1 MSARRSCM
9 VGLCAFFGV
18 PAAGRAVDHVPA
30 PAPMETLQS
39 PDGAYA
45 FDIALAKRWRTELA
59 IGTLRA
65 VAGGQSRIVWQRSL
79 PQRVRPRFA
88 LVANDG
94 SVLLFDQFDNILGPI
109 AVLLIN
115 PKGQD
120 VAVLT
125 FDDIR
130 RVAGAPPAD
139 IAHQARHGV
148 WLQRPPVLAGADAQ
162 VTVAGRSLLIDLQS
176 GQLRL
181 APP

>member
-1 MSARRSCM
+1 M
-9 VGLCAFFGV
+9 VGLFTFFGV
-18 PAAGRAVDHVPA
+18 PAAGRALDYVPA
-30 PAPMETLQS
+30 PLPLETLHS

-59 IGTLRA
+59 NGTLRA
-65 VAGGQSRIVWQRSL
+65 VTAVQSRTVWQRRL

-115 PKGQD
+115 PQGQD
-120 VAVLT
+120 VASLT

-130 RVAGAPPAD
+130 RVVGATPAD
-139 IAHQARHGV
+139 IAHQACHGV
-148 WLQRPPVLAGADAQ
+148 WIQTPPLLTGAHAQ
-162 VTVAGRSLLIDLQS
+162 VGVAGRSLLIDLQH
-176 GQLRL
+176 GRPRL
-181 APP
+181 ASP

>member
-1 MSARRSCM
+1 M
-9 VGLCAFFGV
+9 VGLLAFFGV
-18 PAAGRAVDHVPA
+18 PAASRAVDFVPA
-30 PAPMETLQS
+30 PPPMETLRS

-65 VAGGQSRIVWQRSL
+65 VAGGQSRTVWQRPL

-94 SVLLFDQFDNILGPI
+94 AVLLFDQFDNILGPI

-115 PKGQD
+115 RRGQD
-120 VAVLT
+120 VALLT

-130 RVAGAPPAD
+130 RVVGAQPAD

-148 WLQRPPVLAGADAQ
+148 WIQSPPVLSGSDAQ
-162 VTVAGRSLLIDLQS
+162 VGVAGRSVLIDLQR

-181 APP
+181 ATP